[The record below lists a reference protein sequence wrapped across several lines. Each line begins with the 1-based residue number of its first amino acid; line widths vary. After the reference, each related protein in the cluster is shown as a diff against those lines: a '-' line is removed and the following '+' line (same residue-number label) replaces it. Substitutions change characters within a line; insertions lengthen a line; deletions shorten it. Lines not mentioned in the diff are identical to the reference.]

1 MKERGLLGLTRK
13 PPRTGE
19 LCMTKI
25 SSRGAAAPRRISAEY
40 TGPTT
45 HIGVAN
51 VAALSKRDLL
61 LPTVS
66 RDL

>member
-1 MKERGLLGLTRK
+1 
-13 PPRTGE
+13 
-19 LCMTKI
+19 MTKI

-40 TGPTT
+40 SGPTT